1 MALFPE
7 VVEAFWRAPLARG
20 EVLYR
25 AGALTIV
32 SDPTL
37 VADRRATIVRLGGA
51 ATIATLLPATAA
63 MVLVRPIR
71 DESEL
76 RAALAD
82 AQVVMHPADALFY
95 FSLAA
100 KADLLSE
107 PGRANIRRLTEED
120 RDVFA
125 AFASGAPAED
135 LDNAYVELDHW
146 AVFGAFRDDR
156 LLCAA
161 SMYRWG
167 GSELAD
173 LGVITLPN
181 ARRQGLA
188 RLVVRAACRYAYR
201 QNHEPQY
208 RCQLDNAAS
217 LALAASA
224 GLTWFGTWEVASP
237 QSPA

>member
-1 MALFPE
+1 MAVFSE
-7 VVEAFWRAPLARG
+7 VVEAFWRSPLARG

-25 AGALTIV
+25 ASPLTIV

-37 VADRRATIVRLGGA
+37 ADDRHVMITRVGAA
-51 ATIATLLPATAA
+51 ATIAALSPATAA
-63 MVLVRPIR
+63 RVLVRPIR

-82 AQVVMHPADALFY
+82 AQVLMHPADALFY

-100 KADLLSE
+100 KADLLCD
-107 PGRANIRRLTEED
+107 PGEANVRRLTEQD
-120 RDVFA
+120 QDAFA
-125 AFASGAPAED
+125 AFASAAPARD
-135 LDNAYVELDHW
+135 LDNAYVELHHW
-146 AVFGAFRDDR
+146 AVFGAFRGDQ

-161 SMYRWG
+161 SMYPWG

-173 LGVITLPN
+173 LGVLTLPN
-181 ARRQGLA
+181 VRRQGLA
-188 RLVVRAACRYAYR
+188 RLVVRAICRYAYS
-201 QNHEPQY
+201 QNREPQY
-208 RCQLDNAAS
+208 RCQLDNTGS

-224 GLTWFGTWEVASP
+224 GLTWFGDWEVASP